1 MTKIPK
7 IDRILYAT
15 DLSENSKY
23 AFRYAAAVA
32 NLSDAR
38 ITVLHVVS
46 DLPPNAEIL
55 LATILGYESRTELKR
70 KSKKELI
77 QSIKDYL
84 EAFCRQI
91 VTELPSCPL
100 LVEDILVE
108 EGKPV
113 IVILHHINQ
122 SNCDLVIMGSRG
134 HGLVTEALIGGTSR
148 RVLKRSHRPVL
159 IVPAME

>member
-1 MTKIPK
+1 MTSIPK

-15 DLSENSKY
+15 DLSEHSEN

-32 NLSDAR
+32 DLSGAR

-55 LATILGYESRTELKR
+55 LATILGYESQSELKR
-70 KSKKELI
+70 ISKKELI
-77 QSIKDYL
+77 QSIKAYL
-84 EAFCRQI
+84 RAFCGQI
-91 VTELPSCPL
+91 ANELPSCPL
-100 LVEDILVE
+100 LVKDILVE

-113 IVILHHINQ
+113 KVILDHINR
-122 SNCDLVIMGSRG
+122 SDCDLVIMGSRG

-148 RVLKRSHRPVL
+148 KVLKRSPKPVL
-159 IVPAME
+159 IVPAML